1 MNFVKV
7 IEEVTSQLDAEGLH
21 YALIGGFAMALR
33 GVQRA
38 TVDLDF
44 ILMLEDWEKTDQIFQ
59 ASGYIRAFKSENVSH
74 YMAKNDELGRID
86 ILHAFRGPTLGMLER
101 AERIEVSDGL
111 TLPVVQI
118 EDIIGLKI
126 QAAVNSPQRATSD
139 WADIRMMLETAG
151 EQAEAVDWELL
162 HDYLGI
168 FKLEDKLHTLQSWY
182 GQTH

>member
-7 IEEVTSQLDAEGLH
+7 IEEVTSQLDAEGIQ

-38 TVDLDF
+38 TIDLDF
-44 ILMLEDWEKTDQIFQ
+44 ILTLEDWEKADRIFQ

-74 YMAKNDELGRID
+74 YMAKDDELGRID

-101 AERIEVSDGL
+101 AERIEISNGL
-111 TLPVVQI
+111 TLPVVQV

-126 QAAVNSPQRATSD
+126 QAAVNSPRRSSAD

-151 EQAEAVDWELL
+151 ERKESIDWDLL
-162 HDYLGI
+162 RDYLGL
-168 FKLEDKLHTLQSWY
+168 FKLEEKLHTLQSWY